1 MDPACAELIHATAG
15 RWRYRLHSA
24 TPIDWVRLDAA
35 MKELLPS
42 TLWTWRLNSTC
53 HSLVLA
59 LQPQAP
65 CQGEEAR
72 RMGWQALVA
81 AMERAGATS
90 LPPPTLRVVV
100 RAVSRHPHP
109 HPHPLITW
117 LRAPLNWATL
127 GLSLALL
134 GLAAVLAVLGALG
147 LVLPLVP
154 GAPFLL
160 LAFLVAELA
169 FRLRRPFVA
178 TAAA

>member
-1 MDPACAELIHATAG
+1 
-15 RWRYRLHSA
+15 
-24 TPIDWVRLDAA
+24 
-35 MKELLPS
+35 
-42 TLWTWRLNSTC
+42 
-53 HSLVLA
+53 
-59 LQPQAP
+59 
-65 CQGEEAR
+65 
-72 RMGWQALVA
+72 MGWQALVA

-100 RAVSRHPHP
+100 RAVSR